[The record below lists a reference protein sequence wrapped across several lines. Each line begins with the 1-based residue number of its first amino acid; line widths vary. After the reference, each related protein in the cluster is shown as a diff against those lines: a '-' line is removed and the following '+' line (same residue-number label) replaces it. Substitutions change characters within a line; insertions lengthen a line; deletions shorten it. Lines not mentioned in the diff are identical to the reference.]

1 MARQLNKLS
10 ATEVKNAKSSGKI
23 RKLADGG
30 GLTLVIKGESKYWWL
45 RYRFAG
51 NEKTLSL
58 GSYPQVS
65 LANARKARD
74 EAKGLLKQNIDPSAH
89 RQQESTQRVSD
100 GENTFRS
107 LCEDWYQQKHS
118 AEVTESH
125 AVRNWRRLEI
135 YTFPQLAR
143 RPIRSI
149 QPADILQVL
158 DKIVKKGNVETAHRV
173 KTLISLVFRY
183 AVATSRVDSD
193 VTRDLTGYLPKTQ
206 VKHQHALVRPDEVS
220 RLLKDIE
227 TYQGHFAT
235 SAALRISPLVF
246 TRPGDTRQMLW
257 EQIDFDKALWELPT
271 TKNGAPLIVPLS
283 RQALAI
289 LEEVEPVT
297 KHRSPYVFPNARD
310 AKRPMSNVAIK
321 AALDRMGY
329 GGKMTAHG
337 FRAMA
342 RTLLQEELKY
352 PVYLIE
358 MQLAHRVADMHGRA
372 YNRTEFLE
380 DRREMMQ
387 AWSDYLEKLYD
398 KKTCSSDV

>member
-10 ATEVKNAKSSGKI
+10 ANEVKNAKDSGKM

-65 LANARKARD
+65 LAAARQARD
-74 EAKGLLKQNIDPSAH
+74 EAKALLQQNIDPSAH
-89 RQQESTQRVSD
+89 KRQESAQRVSD
-100 GENTFRS
+100 GENNFRT

-118 AEVTESH
+118 VEVTEAH

-135 YTFPQLAR
+135 YTFPLLAK

-158 DKIVKKGNVETAHRV
+158 DGIVKKGNVETAHRV

-193 VTRDLTGYLPKTQ
+193 VTRDLTGYLPNTQ
-206 VKHQHALVRPDEVS
+206 VKHQHALVRPNEAS
-220 RLLKDIE
+220 LLLKDIHA
-227 TYQGHFAT
+227 YQGHFAT
-235 SAALRISPLVF
+235 SAALKFSPLVF
-246 TRPGDTRQMLW
+246 TRPGDTRQMRW
-257 EQIDFDKALWELPT
+257 EHIDFEKAQWELPT
-271 TKNGAPLIVPLS
+271 TKNGAPLIVPLAT
-283 RQALAI
+283 QAIAI
-289 LEEVEPVT
+289 LDEIEPLT
-297 KHRSPYVFPNARD
+297 KHRSPYVFPNVRD

-329 GGKMTAHG
+329 GGRMTAHG

-352 PVYLIE
+352 PVHLIE
-358 MQLAHRVADMHGRA
+358 MQLGHRVADMHGRA
-372 YNRTEFLE
+372 YNRTEFLD
-380 DRREMMQ
+380 DRRSMMQ
-387 AWSDYLEKLYD
+387 IWADYLDKLRED
-398 KKTCSSDV
+398 

>member
-10 ATEVKNAKSSGKI
+10 ANEVKNAKGSGKI

-58 GSYPQVS
+58 GGYPQVS
-65 LANARKARD
+65 LADARKARD
-74 EAKGLLKQNIDPSAH
+74 EAKGLLKDNIDPSAH
-89 RQQESTQRVSD
+89 RKQESTQRVSD
-100 GENTFRS
+100 GENTFRT

-143 RPIRSI
+143 RPIRSL

-220 RLLKDIE
+220 RLLKDIQA
-227 TYQGHFAT
+227 YQGHFAT

-283 RQALAI
+283 QQAISI
-289 LEEVEPVT
+289 LKEVEPVT

-352 PVYLIE
+352 PVHLIE

-387 AWSDYLEKLYD
+387 AWADYLQSLE
-398 KKTCSSDV
+398 S

>member
-10 ATEVKNAKSSGKI
+10 ANEVKNAKDSGKM

-65 LANARKARD
+65 LAAARQARD
-74 EAKGLLKQNIDPSAH
+74 EAKALLQQNIDPSAH
-89 RQQESTQRVSD
+89 KRQESTQRVSD
-100 GENTFRS
+100 GENNFRT

-118 AEVTESH
+118 VEVTEAH

-135 YTFPQLAR
+135 YTFPLLAK

-158 DKIVKKGNVETAHRV
+158 DGIVKKGNVETAHRV

-193 VTRDLTGYLPKTQ
+193 VTRDLTGYLPNTQ
-206 VKHQHALVRPDEVS
+206 VKHQHALVRPDEAS
-220 RLLKDIE
+220 LLLKDIHA
-227 TYQGHFAT
+227 YQGHFAT
-235 SAALRISPLVF
+235 SAALKFSPLVF
-246 TRPGDTRQMLW
+246 TRPGDTRQMRW
-257 EQIDFDKALWELPT
+257 EHIDFEKAQWELPT

-283 RQALAI
+283 TQAITI
-289 LEEVEPVT
+289 LNEIEPVT
-297 KHRSPYVFPNARD
+297 KHRSPYVFPNVRD

-329 GGKMTAHG
+329 GGRMTAHG

-352 PVYLIE
+352 PVHLIE
-358 MQLAHRVADMHGRA
+358 MQLGHRVADMHGRA
-372 YNRTEFLE
+372 YNRTEFLD
-380 DRREMMQ
+380 DRRSMMQ
-387 AWSDYLEKLYD
+387 IWADYLDKLRED
-398 KKTCSSDV
+398 

>member
-1 MARQLNKLS
+1 MARQTNKLT
-10 ATEVKNAKSSGKI
+10 ANEVKNAKGSGKV

-51 NEKTLSL
+51 KEKTLSL
-58 GSYPQVS
+58 GGYPQIS
-65 LANARKARD
+65 LAAARQARD
-74 EAKGLLKQNIDPSAH
+74 DALVLLRQDIDPSAH
-89 RQQESTQRVSD
+89 KQRESTQRVSD
-100 GENTFRS
+100 GENTFRT

-118 AEVTESH
+118 VEVTESH

-135 YTFPQLAR
+135 YTFPRLAR

-158 DKIVKKGNVETAHRV
+158 DGIVRKGNIETAHRV

-193 VTRDLTGYLPKTQ
+193 VTRDLTGYLPTTQ
-206 VKHQHALVRPDEVS
+206 VKHQHALVRPGEVAQ
-220 RLLKDIE
+220 LLRDIHA
-227 TYQGHFAT
+227 YQGHFAT
-235 SAALRISPLVF
+235 SAALKLAPLVF

-257 EQIDFDKALWELPT
+257 EQVDFDKAQWELPT

-283 RQALAI
+283 HQAIKI
-289 LEEVEPVT
+289 LREVEPVT
-297 KHRSPYVFPNARD
+297 RHRSPYVFPNARD

-342 RTLLQEELKY
+342 RTLLQEELKF
-352 PVYLIE
+352 PVHLIE
-358 MQLAHRVADMHGRA
+358 MQLGHRVADMHGRA
-372 YNRTEFLE
+372 YNRTEFIN
-380 DRREMMQ
+380 DRCEMMQ
-387 AWSDYLEKLYD
+387 AWADYLELLV
-398 KKTCSSDV
+398 SRAP

>member
-10 ATEVKNAKSSGKI
+10 ANEVKNAKGSGKI

-65 LANARKARD
+65 LADARKARD
-74 EAKGLLKQNIDPSAH
+74 EAKGVLKQNIDPSAH
-89 RQQESTQRVSD
+89 RQHESTQRVSD
-100 GENTFRS
+100 GENTFRT
-107 LCEDWYQQKHS
+107 LCQDWYQQKHS

-183 AVATSRVDSD
+183 AVATSRADSD

-227 TYQGHFAT
+227 AYQGHFAT

-246 TRPGDTRQMLW
+246 IRPGDTRQMLW
-257 EQIDFDKALWELPT
+257 EQINFDKALWELPT
-271 TKNGAPLIVPLS
+271 TKNGAPLMVPLS
-283 RQALAI
+283 RQAIAI

-297 KHRSPYVFPNARD
+297 RHRSPYVFPNARD

-352 PVYLIE
+352 PVHLIE

-387 AWSDYLEKLYD
+387 TWANFLEKLKSARD
-398 KKTCSSDV
+398 

>member
-10 ATEVKNAKSSGKI
+10 ANEVKNAKGSGKI

-65 LANARKARD
+65 LADARKARD
-74 EAKGLLKQNIDPSAH
+74 EAKGILKQNVDPSAH
-89 RQQESTQRVSD
+89 RQLESTQRVSD

-149 QPADILQVL
+149 QPTDILQVL

-183 AVATSRVDSD
+183 AVATSRVESD

-220 RLLKDIE
+220 LLLKDIQA
-227 TYQGHFAT
+227 YQGHFAT
-235 SAALRISPLVF
+235 SAALKISPLVF

-283 RQALAI
+283 RQAIAI
-289 LEEVEPVT
+289 LREVEPVT

-352 PVYLIE
+352 PVHLIE

-387 AWSDYLEKLYD
+387 TWADYLSKLM
-398 KKTCSSDV
+398 KRQPAVT

>member
-10 ATEVKNAKSSGKI
+10 ANEVKNAKDSGKM

-65 LANARKARD
+65 LAAARQARD
-74 EAKGLLKQNIDPSAH
+74 EAKALLQQNIDPSAH
-89 RQQESTQRVSD
+89 KRQESTQRVSD
-100 GENTFRS
+100 GENTFRT

-118 AEVTESH
+118 VEVTEAH

-135 YTFPQLAR
+135 YTFPLLAK

-158 DKIVKKGNVETAHRV
+158 DGIVKKGNVETAHRV

-193 VTRDLTGYLPKTQ
+193 VTRDLTGYLPNTQ
-206 VKHQHALVRPDEVS
+206 VKHQHALVRPDEAS
-220 RLLKDIE
+220 LLLKDIHA
-227 TYQGHFAT
+227 YQGHFAT
-235 SAALRISPLVF
+235 SAALKFSPLVF
-246 TRPGDTRQMLW
+246 TRPGDTRQMRW
-257 EQIDFDKALWELPT
+257 EHIDFEKAQWELPT
-271 TKNGAPLIVPLS
+271 TKNGAPLIVPLAT
-283 RQALAI
+283 QAIAI
-289 LEEVEPVT
+289 LDEIEPLT
-297 KHRSPYVFPNARD
+297 KHRSPYVFPNVRD

-329 GGKMTAHG
+329 GGRMTAHG

-352 PVYLIE
+352 PVHLIE
-358 MQLAHRVADMHGRA
+358 MQLGHRVADMHGRA
-372 YNRTEFLE
+372 YNRTEFLD
-380 DRREMMQ
+380 DRRSMMQ
-387 AWSDYLEKLYD
+387 IWADYLDKLRED
-398 KKTCSSDV
+398 

>member
-10 ATEVKNAKSSGKI
+10 ANEVKNAKGSGKI

-65 LANARKARD
+65 LADARKARD
-74 EAKGLLKQNIDPSAH
+74 EAKGILKQNVDPSAH
-89 RQQESTQRVSD
+89 RQLESTQRVSD

-173 KTLISLVFRY
+173 KTLISLAFRY

-220 RLLKDIE
+220 LLLKDIQA
-227 TYQGHFAT
+227 YQGHFAT

-283 RQALAI
+283 RQAIAI

-297 KHRSPYVFPNARD
+297 RHRSPYVFPNARD

-352 PVYLIE
+352 PVHLIE

-387 AWSDYLEKLYD
+387 TWADYLSKLM
-398 KKTCSSDV
+398 KR

>member
-10 ATEVKNAKSSGKI
+10 ANEVKNAKDSGKM

-65 LANARKARD
+65 LAAARQARD
-74 EAKGLLKQNIDPSAH
+74 EAKALLQQNIDPSAH
-89 RQQESTQRVSD
+89 KRQESTQRVSD
-100 GENTFRS
+100 GENTFRT

-118 AEVTESH
+118 VEVTEAH

-135 YTFPQLAR
+135 YTFPLLAK

-158 DKIVKKGNVETAHRV
+158 DGIVKKGNVETAHRV

-193 VTRDLTGYLPKTQ
+193 VTRDLTGYLPNTQ
-206 VKHQHALVRPDEVS
+206 VKHQHALVRPNEAS
-220 RLLKDIE
+220 LLLKDIHA
-227 TYQGHFAT
+227 YQGHFAT
-235 SAALRISPLVF
+235 STALKFSPLVF
-246 TRPGDTRQMLW
+246 TRPGDTRQMRW
-257 EQIDFDKALWELPT
+257 EHIDFEKAQWELPT
-271 TKNGAPLIVPLS
+271 TKNGAPLIVPLAT
-283 RQALAI
+283 QAIAI
-289 LEEVEPVT
+289 LDEIEPLT
-297 KHRSPYVFPNARD
+297 KHRSPYVFPNVRD

-329 GGKMTAHG
+329 GGRMTAHG

-352 PVYLIE
+352 PVHLIE
-358 MQLAHRVADMHGRA
+358 MQLGHRVADMHGRA
-372 YNRTEFLE
+372 YNRTEFLD
-380 DRREMMQ
+380 DRRSMMQ
-387 AWSDYLEKLYD
+387 IWADYLDKLRED
-398 KKTCSSDV
+398 

>member
-10 ATEVKNAKSSGKI
+10 ANEVKNAKSSGKI

-58 GSYPQVS
+58 GSYPQVT
-65 LANARKARD
+65 LAAARQARD
-74 EAKGLLKQNIDPSAH
+74 DARALLQKNIDPSA
-89 RQQESTQRVSD
+89 RKQRDSTQRVSD
-100 GENTFRS
+100 GENTFRT

-118 AEVTESH
+118 AEVTEAH

-143 RPIRSI
+143 RPMRSI
-149 QPADILQVL
+149 EPVDILQVL
-158 DKIVKKGNVETAHRV
+158 DGIVRKGNVETAHRV

-193 VTRDLTGYLPKTQ
+193 VTRDLTGYLPNTK
-206 VKHQHALVRPDEVS
+206 VKHQHALIRPDQVS
-220 RLLKDIE
+220 QLLKDIHA
-227 TYQGHFAT
+227 YQGHFAT
-235 SAALRISPLVF
+235 SAALKLSPLVF

-257 EQIDFDKALWELPT
+257 EQIDFEKAQWELPT
-271 TKNGAPLIVPLS
+271 TKNGEPLIVPLS
-283 RQALAI
+283 RQAIAI
-289 LEEVEPVT
+289 LEQVEPVT
-297 KHRSPYVFPNARD
+297 RHRSRYVFPNARD

-342 RTLLQEELKY
+342 RTLLQEELKF
-352 PVYLIE
+352 PVHLIE
-358 MQLAHRVADMHGRA
+358 MQLGHRVADMHGRA
-372 YNRTEFLE
+372 YNRTEFIN
-380 DRREMMQ
+380 DRHEMMQ
-387 AWSDYLEKLYD
+387 AWADYLELLAPQAP
-398 KKTCSSDV
+398 

>member
-10 ATEVKNAKSSGKI
+10 ANEVKNAKGSGKI

-58 GSYPQVS
+58 GGYPQVS
-65 LANARKARD
+65 LADARKARD
-74 EAKGLLKQNIDPSAH
+74 EAKGLLKDNIDPSAH
-89 RQQESTQRVSD
+89 RKQESTQRVSD
-100 GENTFRS
+100 GENTFRT

-220 RLLKDIE
+220 RLLKDIQA
-227 TYQGHFAT
+227 YQGHFAT

-257 EQIDFDKALWELPT
+257 EQIDFDKALWELPM

-283 RQALAI
+283 RQAIAI
-289 LEEVEPVT
+289 LREVEPVT

-342 RTLLQEELKY
+342 RTLLQEELKF
-352 PVYLIE
+352 PVHLIE

-387 AWSDYLEKLYD
+387 AWANYLSKLMKRQPAD
-398 KKTCSSDV
+398 T

>member
-1 MARQLNKLS
+1 MARQQNKLS
-10 ATEVKNAKSSGKI
+10 ANEVKNAKGSEKI

-65 LANARKARD
+65 LAAARQARD
-74 EAKGLLKQNIDPSAH
+74 EAKALLQKKIDPSAH
-89 RQQESTQRVSD
+89 KRQESTQRVSD
-100 GENTFRS
+100 GENTFRT

-118 AEVTESH
+118 VEVTEAH

-135 YTFPQLAR
+135 YTFPLLAK

-158 DKIVKKGNVETAHRV
+158 DGIVKKGNVETAHRV

-193 VTRDLTGYLPKTQ
+193 VTRDLTGYLPNTQ
-206 VKHQHALVRPDEVS
+206 VKHQHALVRPDEAS
-220 RLLKDIE
+220 LLLKDIHA
-227 TYQGHFAT
+227 YQGHFAT
-235 SAALRISPLVF
+235 SAALKFSPLVF
-246 TRPGDTRQMLW
+246 TRPGDTRQMRW
-257 EQIDFDKALWELPT
+257 EHIDFEKAQWALPT

-283 RQALAI
+283 TQAIAI
-289 LEEVEPVT
+289 LNEIEPLT
-297 KHRSPYVFPNARD
+297 KHRSPYVFPNVRD

-329 GGKMTAHG
+329 GGRMTAHG

-352 PVYLIE
+352 PVHLIE
-358 MQLAHRVADMHGRA
+358 MQLGHRVADMHGRA
-372 YNRTEFLE
+372 YNRTEFLD
-380 DRREMMQ
+380 DRRSMMQ
-387 AWSDYLEKLYD
+387 IWADYLDKLRED
-398 KKTCSSDV
+398 

>member
-10 ATEVKNAKSSGKI
+10 ANEVKNAKDSGKM

-51 NEKTLSL
+51 NEKTLSV

-65 LANARKARD
+65 LAAARQARD
-74 EAKGLLKQNIDPSAH
+74 EAKALLQQNIDPSAH
-89 RQQESTQRVSD
+89 KRQESTQRVSD
-100 GENTFRS
+100 GENTFRT
-107 LCEDWYQQKHS
+107 LCEDWYRQKHS
-118 AEVTESH
+118 VEVTEAH

-135 YTFPQLAR
+135 YTFPLLAK

-158 DKIVKKGNVETAHRV
+158 DGIVKKGNVETAHRV

-193 VTRDLTGYLPKTQ
+193 VTRDLTGYLPNTQ
-206 VKHQHALVRPDEVS
+206 VKHQHALVRPDEAS
-220 RLLKDIE
+220 LLLKEIHA
-227 TYQGHFAT
+227 YQGHFAT
-235 SAALRISPLVF
+235 SAALKLSPLVF
-246 TRPGDTRQMLW
+246 TRPGDTRQMRW
-257 EQIDFDKALWELPT
+257 EHIDFEKAQWELPT
-271 TKNGAPLIVPLS
+271 TKNGAPLIVPLAT
-283 RQALAI
+283 QAIAVLDEI
-289 LEEVEPVT
+289 EPLT
-297 KHRSPYVFPNARD
+297 KHRSPYVFPNVRD

-329 GGKMTAHG
+329 GGRMTAHG

-352 PVYLIE
+352 PVHLIE
-358 MQLAHRVADMHGRA
+358 MQLGHRVADMHGRA
-372 YNRTEFLE
+372 YNRTEFLD
-380 DRREMMQ
+380 DRRSMMQ
-387 AWSDYLEKLYD
+387 IWADYLDKLRED
-398 KKTCSSDV
+398 

>member
-10 ATEVKNAKSSGKI
+10 ANEVKNAKGSGKI

-58 GSYPQVS
+58 GGYPQVS
-65 LANARKARD
+65 LADARKARD
-74 EAKGLLKQNIDPSAH
+74 EAKGLLKDNIDPSAH
-89 RQQESTQRVSD
+89 RKQESTQRVSD
-100 GENTFRS
+100 GENTFRT

-220 RLLKDIE
+220 RLLKDIQA
-227 TYQGHFAT
+227 YQGHFAT

-283 RQALAI
+283 RQAIAI
-289 LEEVEPVT
+289 LREVEPVT

-342 RTLLQEELKY
+342 RTLLQEELKF
-352 PVYLIE
+352 PVHLIE

-387 AWSDYLEKLYD
+387 AWANYLSKLMKRQPAD
-398 KKTCSSDV
+398 T